1 MITPDF
7 SHKASSEVTDAITE
21 LLRRHA
27 KDLIAAA
34 LECEVTE
41 TLNALK
47 GEGRDVVRNGYLPE
61 RSLTTAIGDVKV
73 EVPRIRARDG
83 GPINFSSKLIPP
95 YLRRSRS
102 IDAWVSYAYLKGV
115 SERDMA
121 GVLEVVLGD
130 GAKKLT
136 PSVVSSLKGEWKAKF
151 DEWRKR
157 DLSGDTISYLYAD
170 GVYQEIRGDHS
181 KLCVLVVIGVDDQ
194 GSKHLLALEDGTRES
209 TQSWREVLVDLKA
222 RGMNAPLLAIGDGAL
237 GFWAALG
244 EIYPATKHQRCWFHK
259 TANVLNY
266 LPRSQRTKVKDDIHE
281 IWRSSTRDDAKA
293 ATKTFV
299 TKYEAKYQKAVHCL
313 TKDEDALLAF
323 YDFPAEHWVHLR
335 TSNPVESTFS
345 MVRHRT
351 VKVKGAFSRAS
362 ALSMLYQLGLEAE
375 KSWRRITGHERLAE
389 VISGVVFVDGM
400 RADTA

>member
-170 GVYQEIRGDHS
+170 GVYQEIRGITPS
-181 KLCVLVVIGVDDQ
+181 SACSSLSV
-194 GSKHLLALEDGTRES
+194 SMTR
-209 TQSWREVLVDLKA
+209 
-222 RGMNAPLLAIGDGAL
+222 GA
-237 GFWAALG
+237 
-244 EIYPATKHQRCWFHK
+244 
-259 TANVLNY
+259 N
-266 LPRSQRTKVKDDIHE
+266 
-281 IWRSSTRDDAKA
+281 
-293 ATKTFV
+293 
-299 TKYEAKYQKAVHCL
+299 
-313 TKDEDALLAF
+313 
-323 YDFPAEHWVHLR
+323 
-335 TSNPVESTFS
+335 TFS
-345 MVRHRT
+345 P
-351 VKVKGAFSRAS
+351 
-362 ALSMLYQLGLEAE
+362 
-375 KSWRRITGHERLAE
+375 
-389 VISGVVFVDGM
+389 
-400 RADTA
+400 